1 MTLAPSPDTLANACA
16 LPPGP
21 VPCNGLIVFA
31 HGSRDPLWKAP
42 IERVAQAVQHQSPQ
56 TPVLCAYLELCQP
69 DLPTATDQLL
79 AQGIRHI
86 TLVPLFLGMGRHARE
101 DLPRLVIALQQQ
113 HPDVVFVLAPS
124 VGEDDRLTQ
133 LMACLALES
142 LSPTTP
148 LAA

>member
-1 MTLAPSPDTLANACA
+1 
-16 LPPGP
+16 
-21 VPCNGLIVFA
+21 V
-31 HGSRDPLWKAP
+31 
-42 IERVAQAVQHQSPQ
+42 
-56 TPVLCAYLELCQP
+56 
-69 DLPTATDQLL
+69 
-79 AQGIRHI
+79 RHI

-113 HPDVVFVLAPS
+113 HPDVLFVLAPS

>member
-1 MTLAPSPDTLANACA
+1 MTLAPSPDTLVNACA

-21 VPCNGLIVFA
+21 VPCSGLIVFA
-31 HGSRDPLWKAP
+31 HGSRDPQWKAP
-42 IERVAQAVQHQSPQ
+42 IERVAQAVRRQSPQ

-69 DLPTATDQLL
+69 DLPAATAQLL
-79 AQGIRHI
+79 AAGVRHV

-101 DLPRLVIALQQQ
+101 DLPSLVTALRHQ
-113 HPDVVFVLAPS
+113 HPDVVFTLASS

-142 LSPTTP
+142 LSPNTP